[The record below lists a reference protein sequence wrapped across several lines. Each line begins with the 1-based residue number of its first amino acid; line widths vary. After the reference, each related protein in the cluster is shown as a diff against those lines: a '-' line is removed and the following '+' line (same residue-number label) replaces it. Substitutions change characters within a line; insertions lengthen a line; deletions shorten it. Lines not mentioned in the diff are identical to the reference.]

1 MKKILINFAWVII
14 AFIIGLTINEA
25 CAKIDDATKS
35 SSDNKEILER
45 ISELEERLA
54 KIEGMVVI
62 STPAYTEIDDLT
74 FFPNG
79 IVANK
84 CISGP
89 YYCIVTAAP
98 YEGMKY
104 SYDDKGR
111 LSTIQISSWSDIWAK
126 YKFSYSGKKVTVH
139 ASYSEGE
146 EMTYV
151 SSFE

>member
-54 KIEGMVVI
+54 KIEGMVDI

-89 YYCIVTAAP
+89 YYGIVTGTP
-98 YEGMKY
+98 YAGMKY

-111 LSTIQISSWSDIWAK
+111 LSTIQISSGDIWAK

-139 ASYSEGE
+139 GSDSEGE
-146 EMTYV
+146 EITYV